1 MYILLLWYTCNQ
13 YSLKLTL
20 FNVTL
25 WTQGNYTIRVTNEI
39 GSVFKTVS
47 VIIEGMNHEI
57 KPLIVDRCPKL
68 ISAVLMY

>member
-1 MYILLLWYTCNQ
+1 MYVSCMYRCIYYYCGIHVHY

-47 VIIEGMNHEI
+47 VIIEGISLINFNREI
-57 KPLIVDRCPKL
+57 KTIC
-68 ISAVLMY
+68 S